1 MKHSKRLLSSLFY
14 VPKYEKVSDVSFS
27 RIIVSSV
34 LGILLSIF
42 CLAGLTWAWF
52 SGSSSSAAN
61 SITAAEFKVKVKIN
75 GSEITSADGKYTL
88 NQTVNTV
95 TVTADGSATTGY
107 CIVKF
112 GENTYHTIQ
121 IFKVPAEG
129 KPQSVTFTVNSVAGA
144 KLEIIPQWGTCADD
158 NNETLI
164 EANRKIENVSKP
176 QTNENNETGTVST
189 FKAENNAGNSETE
202 ETPQALTIDEPQ
214 QKTQATTSSKEENST
229 QSTVNA
235 PTSQVSNVS
244 SEPTSEV
251 STVSSETASTEKTAV
266 SKTESKQETV
276 GGDTQPLT
284 ESSSITSNVTS
295 NNTENTTAE
304 IENRQENAISED
316 GTGLNR

>member
-1 MKHSKRLLSSLFY
+1 MKHSKRLFSSLFY

-112 GENTYHTIQ
+112 GENTYHTVQ
-121 IFKVPAEG
+121 IFKVPAG
-129 KPQSVTFTVNSVAGA
+129 NNPQSVTFTVKSVAGA

-158 NNETLI
+158 NIETLI
-164 EANRKIENVSKP
+164 EANREIGNVSET
-176 QTNENNETGTVST
+176 QSQENNETVTVST

-202 ETPQALTIDEPQ
+202 ETPQT
-214 QKTQATTSSKEENST
+214 
-229 QSTVNA
+229 
-235 PTSQVSNVS
+235 SNVS
-244 SEPTSEV
+244 SAKVPNEEGAT
-251 STVSSETASTEKTAV
+251 
-266 SKTESKQETV
+266 SKTESGEETV
-276 GGDTQPLT
+276 SSDTQTAT
-284 ESSSITSNVTS
+284 EPSSPASNVSS
-295 NNTENTTAE
+295 NVAENTSTE
-304 IENRQENAISED
+304 TQGS
-316 GTGLNR
+316 

>member
-1 MKHSKRLLSSLFY
+1 MKHSKRLFSSLFY

-34 LGILLSIF
+34 LGILLCIF

-75 GSEITSADGKYTL
+75 DIEITSADGKYTL
-88 NQTVNTV
+88 NQTENKV

-158 NNETLI
+158 NIETLI
-164 EANRKIENVSKP
+164 EANREIGNVSET
-176 QTNENNETGTVST
+176 QSQENNETGTVST
-189 FKAENNAGNSETE
+189 FKAENNAETE
-202 ETPQALTIDEPQ
+202 ATPQT
-214 QKTQATTSSKEENST
+214 
-229 QSTVNA
+229 
-235 PTSQVSNVS
+235 SNVS
-244 SEPTSEV
+244 SAEVPNEEGATSKTENGEE
-251 STVSSETASTEKTAV
+251 TVSS
-266 SKTESKQETV
+266 
-276 GGDTQPLT
+276 DTQAAT
-284 ESSSITSNVTS
+284 EPSSPASNVSS
-295 NNTENTTAE
+295 NVAENTSTKT
-304 IENRQENAISED
+304 QD
-316 GTGLNR
+316 P

>member
-1 MKHSKRLLSSLFY
+1 MKHSKRLFSSLFY

-34 LGILLSIF
+34 LGILLCIF

-121 IFKVPAEG
+121 IFKVPAENN
-129 KPQSVTFTVNSVAGA
+129 PQSVTFTVKSVVGA
-144 KLEIIPQWGTCADD
+144 ELEIIPQWGTYAKPDS
-158 NNETLI
+158 ETLI
-164 EANRKIENVSKP
+164 DANSEIGTSSETQS
-176 QTNENNETGTVST
+176 QENNETGTVST
-189 FKAENNAGNSETE
+189 FKAENNAETE
-202 ETPQALTIDEPQ
+202 ATP
-214 QKTQATTSSKEENST
+214 
-229 QSTVNA
+229 
-235 PTSQVSNVS
+235 PTSNVS
-244 SEPTSEV
+244 SAEV
-251 STVSSETASTEKTAV
+251 QEGAT
-266 SKTESKQETV
+266 SKTESGEETV
-276 GGDTQPLT
+276 SSDTQTAT
-284 ESSSITSNVTS
+284 ESSSPASNVVS
-295 NNTENTTAE
+295 SVAENTSTE
-304 IENRQENAISED
+304 TQGR
-316 GTGLNR
+316 

>member
-34 LGILLSIF
+34 LGILLCIF

-107 CIVKF
+107 CKVKF

-121 IFKVPAEG
+121 IFKVPAENN
-129 KPQSVTFTVNSVAGA
+129 PQSVTFTVKSVAGA
-144 KLEIIPQWGTCADD
+144 ELEIIPQWGTY
-158 NNETLI
+158 
-164 EANRKIENVSKP
+164 ANRTEPLIGDKQNGLSVVPPTEINTQP
-176 QTNENNETGTVST
+176 QATEPIGNTE
-189 FKAENNAGNSETE
+189 AENNAGNSETE
-202 ETPQALTIDEPQ
+202 A
-214 QKTQATTSSKEENST
+214 
-229 QSTVNA
+229 
-235 PTSQVSNVS
+235 TSQTSNVS
-244 SEPTSEV
+244 SAEV
-251 STVSSETASTEKTAV
+251 QEGAT
-266 SKTESKQETV
+266 SKTESGEETV
-276 GGDTQPLT
+276 SSDTQTAT
-284 ESSSITSNVTS
+284 EPSSPASNVSS
-295 NNTENTTAE
+295 NVAENTSTE
-304 IENRQENAISED
+304 TQGS
-316 GTGLNR
+316 

>member
-1 MKHSKRLLSSLFY
+1 MKHSKRLFSSLFY

-61 SITAAEFKVKVKIN
+61 SITAAEFKVKVTIN
-75 GSEITSADGKYTL
+75 GSEITSANGKYTL
-88 NQTVNTV
+88 TQEQNQVI
-95 TVTADGSATTGY
+95 VTAAGSATTGY
-107 CIVKF
+107 CKVNF
-112 GENTYHTIQ
+112 GGDTYHTIQ
-121 IFKVPAEG
+121 VFTVPAEA
-129 KPQSVTFTVNSVAGA
+129 KPQSVTFTVNATAGA
-144 KLEIIPQWGTCADD
+144 EFRITPQWGTFS
-158 NNETLI
+158 NRTEETLI
-164 EANRKIENVSKP
+164 TDGRIIGNV
-176 QTNENNETGTVST
+176 V
-189 FKAENNAGNSETE
+189 A
-202 ETPQALTIDEPQ
+202 PQALTIDEPQ

>member
-1 MKHSKRLLSSLFY
+1 MKHSKRLFSSLFY

-34 LGILLSIF
+34 LGILLCIF

-75 GSEITSADGKYTL
+75 GSEITSANGKYTL
-88 NQTVNTV
+88 TQEQNQVI
-95 TVTADGSATTGY
+95 VTADGSATTGY

-129 KPQSVTFTVNSVAGA
+129 KPQSVTFTVYSVAGA

-164 EANRKIENVSKP
+164 KANREIGNVSKP

-202 ETPQALTIDEPQ
+202 ETPQT
-214 QKTQATTSSKEENST
+214 
-229 QSTVNA
+229 
-235 PTSQVSNVS
+235 SNVS
-244 SEPTSEV
+244 SAEV
-251 STVSSETASTEKTAV
+251 QEGAT
-266 SKTESKQETV
+266 SKTESGEETV
-276 GGDTQPLT
+276 SSDTQTAT
-284 ESSSITSNVTS
+284 EPSSPASNVSS
-295 NNTENTTAE
+295 NVAENTSTE
-304 IENRQENAISED
+304 TQD
-316 GTGLNR
+316 P

>member
-1 MKHSKRLLSSLFY
+1 MKHSKRLFSSLFY

-34 LGILLSIF
+34 LGILLCIF

-61 SITAAEFKVKVKIN
+61 SITAAEFKVKVTIN
-75 GSEITSADGKYTL
+75 GIDITSADGKYTL
-88 NQTVNTV
+88 NQTENKI

-164 EANRKIENVSKP
+164 KANREIGNVSKP

-189 FKAENNAGNSETE
+189 FKAENNAETE
-202 ETPQALTIDEPQ
+202 ATPQALTIDEPQ

>member
-1 MKHSKRLLSSLFY
+1 MKHSKRLFSSLFY

-34 LGILLSIF
+34 LGILLCIF

-121 IFKVPAEG
+121 IFKVPAEK
-129 KPQSVTFTVNSVAGA
+129 KPQSVTFKVYSVAGA

-158 NNETLI
+158 NIETLI
-164 EANRKIENVSKP
+164 EANREIGNVSET
-176 QTNENNETGTVST
+176 QSQENNETGTVST
-189 FKAENNAGNSETE
+189 FKAENNSETE
-202 ETPQALTIDEPQ
+202 ATP
-214 QKTQATTSSKEENST
+214 
-229 QSTVNA
+229 
-235 PTSQVSNVS
+235 PTSNVS
-244 SEPTSEV
+244 SAEAPNEEGAT
-251 STVSSETASTEKTAV
+251 
-266 SKTESKQETV
+266 SKTESGEETV
-276 GGDTQPLT
+276 SSDTQTAT
-284 ESSSITSNVTS
+284 EPSSPASNVVS
-295 NNTENTTAE
+295 SVVENTSTE
-304 IENRQENAISED
+304 TQGS
-316 GTGLNR
+316 

>member
-1 MKHSKRLLSSLFY
+1 MKHSKRLFSSLFY

-34 LGILLSIF
+34 LGILLCIF

-61 SITAAEFKVKVKIN
+61 SITAAEFKVKVTIN
-75 GSEITSADGKYTL
+75 DIEITSADGKYTL
-88 NQTVNTV
+88 NQTENKV

-121 IFKVPAEG
+121 IFKVPAEK

-144 KLEIIPQWGTCADD
+144 KLEIIPQWGTYAK
-158 NNETLI
+158 ETLI
-164 EANRKIENVSKP
+164 DAGSVIGNVSKP

-202 ETPQALTIDEPQ
+202 ETPQT
-214 QKTQATTSSKEENST
+214 
-229 QSTVNA
+229 
-235 PTSQVSNVS
+235 SNVS
-244 SEPTSEV
+244 SAKVPNEEGAT
-251 STVSSETASTEKTAV
+251 
-266 SKTESKQETV
+266 SKTESGEETV
-276 GGDTQPLT
+276 SSDTQTAT
-284 ESSSITSNVTS
+284 EPSSSTSSGASNVA
-295 NNTENTTAE
+295 ENTSTE
-304 IENRQENAISED
+304 TQGS
-316 GTGLNR
+316 

>member
-1 MKHSKRLLSSLFY
+1 MKHSKRLFSSLFY

-34 LGILLSIF
+34 LGILLCIF

-75 GSEITSADGKYTL
+75 DIEITSADGKYTL
-88 NQTVNTV
+88 SQGKNTV

-121 IFKVPAEG
+121 IFKVPAENN
-129 KPQSVTFTVNSVAGA
+129 PQSVTFTVNATAGA
-144 KLEIIPQWGTCADD
+144 EFRITPQWGTFS
-158 NNETLI
+158 NRTKETLI
-164 EANRKIENVSKP
+164 TDGSIIGNV
-176 QTNENNETGTVST
+176 V
-189 FKAENNAGNSETE
+189 A
-202 ETPQALTIDEPQ
+202 PQALTIDEPQ

>member
-1 MKHSKRLLSSLFY
+1 MKHSKRLFSSLFY

-88 NQTVNTV
+88 NQTENTV

-112 GENTYHTIQ
+112 GGNTYHTIQ
-121 IFKVPAEG
+121 IFKVPAEK
-129 KPQSVTFTVNSVAGA
+129 KPQSVTFTVNSVVGA
-144 KLEIIPQWGTCADD
+144 ELEIIPQWGTYAKPDS
-158 NNETLI
+158 ETLI
-164 EANRKIENVSKP
+164 DANSEIGTSSETQSQV
-176 QTNENNETGTVST
+176 NNETGTVST

-202 ETPQALTIDEPQ
+202 ETPQT
-214 QKTQATTSSKEENST
+214 
-229 QSTVNA
+229 
-235 PTSQVSNVS
+235 SNVS
-244 SEPTSEV
+244 SAKVPNEEGAT
-251 STVSSETASTEKTAV
+251 
-266 SKTESKQETV
+266 SKTESGEETV
-276 GGDTQPLT
+276 SSDTQTAT
-284 ESSSITSNVTS
+284 EPSSPASNVSS
-295 NNTENTTAE
+295 NVAENTSTE
-304 IENRQENAISED
+304 TQGS
-316 GTGLNR
+316 

>member
-1 MKHSKRLLSSLFY
+1 MKHSKRLFSSLFY

-34 LGILLSIF
+34 LGILLCIF

-112 GENTYHTIQ
+112 GENTYHTVQ
-121 IFKVPAEG
+121 IFKVPAENN
-129 KPQSVTFTVNSVAGA
+129 PQSVTFTVNSVVGA
-144 KLEIIPQWGTCADD
+144 ELEIIPQWGTYAEPDS
-158 NNETLI
+158 ETLI
-164 EANRKIENVSKP
+164 DANSEIGNVSKP

-202 ETPQALTIDEPQ
+202 ETPQT
-214 QKTQATTSSKEENST
+214 
-229 QSTVNA
+229 
-235 PTSQVSNVS
+235 SNVS
-244 SEPTSEV
+244 SAEV
-251 STVSSETASTEKTAV
+251 QEGAT
-266 SKTESKQETV
+266 SKTESGEETV
-276 GGDTQPLT
+276 SSDTQTAT
-284 ESSSITSNVTS
+284 ESSSPASNVVS
-295 NNTENTTAE
+295 SVAENTSTKT
-304 IENRQENAISED
+304 QD
-316 GTGLNR
+316 P

>member
-1 MKHSKRLLSSLFY
+1 MKHSKRLFSSLFY

-107 CIVKF
+107 CKVNF

-121 IFKVPAEG
+121 IFKVPAEK
-129 KPQSVTFTVNSVAGA
+129 KPQTVTFTVKSVEGA
-144 KLEIIPQWGTCADD
+144 ELEIIPQWGTYADD

-164 EANRKIENVSKP
+164 EANREIGNVSKP

-202 ETPQALTIDEPQ
+202 ETPQT
-214 QKTQATTSSKEENST
+214 
-229 QSTVNA
+229 
-235 PTSQVSNVS
+235 SNVS
-244 SEPTSEV
+244 SAEV
-251 STVSSETASTEKTAV
+251 QEGAT
-266 SKTESKQETV
+266 SKTESGEETV
-276 GGDTQPLT
+276 SSDTQTAT
-284 ESSSITSNVTS
+284 EPSSPASNVSS
-295 NNTENTTAE
+295 NVAENTSTE
-304 IENRQENAISED
+304 TQGS
-316 GTGLNR
+316 

>member
-1 MKHSKRLLSSLFY
+1 MKHSKRLFSSLFY

-107 CIVKF
+107 CIVNF
-112 GENTYHTIQ
+112 GGDTYHTIQ

-158 NNETLI
+158 NIETLI
-164 EANRKIENVSKP
+164 RAGSVIGNVSKP

-189 FKAENNAGNSETE
+189 FKAENNAETE
-202 ETPQALTIDEPQ
+202 ATP
-214 QKTQATTSSKEENST
+214 
-229 QSTVNA
+229 
-235 PTSQVSNVS
+235 PTSNVS
-244 SEPTSEV
+244 SAEVPNEEGATSKTENGEE
-251 STVSSETASTEKTAV
+251 TVSSDTQTATEPSSPASNVSSNVAENTSTE
-266 SKTESKQETV
+266 
-276 GGDTQPLT
+276 TQG
-284 ESSSITSNVTS
+284 S
-295 NNTENTTAE
+295 
-304 IENRQENAISED
+304 
-316 GTGLNR
+316 

>member
-1 MKHSKRLLSSLFY
+1 MKHSKRLFSSLFY

-34 LGILLSIF
+34 LGILLCIF

-107 CIVKF
+107 CKVNF
-112 GENTYHTIQ
+112 GGDIYHTIQ

-129 KPQSVTFTVNSVAGA
+129 KPQSVTFTVNSVVGA
-144 KLEIIPQWGTCADD
+144 ELEIIPQWGTYAKPDS
-158 NNETLI
+158 ETLI
-164 EANRKIENVSKP
+164 DANSEIGTASETQSQV
-176 QTNENNETGTVST
+176 NNETGTVST
-189 FKAENNAGNSETE
+189 FKAENNAETE
-202 ETPQALTIDEPQ
+202 ATPQALTIDEPQ

>member
-1 MKHSKRLLSSLFY
+1 MKHSKRLFSSLFY

-61 SITAAEFKVKVKIN
+61 SITAAEFKVKVTIN
-75 GSEITSADGKYTL
+75 GIDITSADGKYTL
-88 NQTVNTV
+88 NQTENKV

-129 KPQSVTFTVNSVAGA
+129 KPQSVTFTVNATAGA

-164 EANRKIENVSKP
+164 EANREIGNVSET
-176 QTNENNETGTVST
+176 QSQVNNETGTVST
-189 FKAENNAGNSETE
+189 FKAENNAETE
-202 ETPQALTIDEPQ
+202 A
-214 QKTQATTSSKEENST
+214 
-229 QSTVNA
+229 
-235 PTSQVSNVS
+235 TSQTSNVS
-244 SEPTSEV
+244 SAEV
-251 STVSSETASTEKTAV
+251 QEGAT
-266 SKTESKQETV
+266 SKTESGEETV
-276 GGDTQPLT
+276 SSDTQTAT
-284 ESSSITSNVTS
+284 EPSSPASNVVS
-295 NNTENTTAE
+295 SVVENTSTE
-304 IENRQENAISED
+304 TQGS
-316 GTGLNR
+316 

>member
-1 MKHSKRLLSSLFY
+1 MKHSKRLFSSLFY

-75 GSEITSADGKYTL
+75 DIEITSADGKYTL
-88 NQTVNTV
+88 SQGKNTV

-129 KPQSVTFTVNSVAGA
+129 KPQSVTFTVNATAGA
-144 KLEIIPQWGTCADD
+144 EFRITPQWGTFS
-158 NNETLI
+158 NRTKETLI
-164 EANRKIENVSKP
+164 TDSSIIGNV
-176 QTNENNETGTVST
+176 V
-189 FKAENNAGNSETE
+189 A
-202 ETPQALTIDEPQ
+202 PQALTIDEPQ

>member
-1 MKHSKRLLSSLFY
+1 MKHSKRLFSSLFY

-34 LGILLSIF
+34 LGILLCIF

-75 GSEITSADGKYTL
+75 GSEITSANGKYTL

-121 IFKVPAEG
+121 IFKVPAENN
-129 KPQSVTFTVNSVAGA
+129 PQSVTFTVKSVAGA

-158 NNETLI
+158 NIETLI
-164 EANRKIENVSKP
+164 EANREIGNVSET
-176 QTNENNETGTVST
+176 QSQENNETGTVST
-189 FKAENNAGNSETE
+189 FKAENNSETE
-202 ETPQALTIDEPQ
+202 ATP
-214 QKTQATTSSKEENST
+214 
-229 QSTVNA
+229 
-235 PTSQVSNVS
+235 PTSNVS
-244 SEPTSEV
+244 SAEAPNEEGAT
-251 STVSSETASTEKTAV
+251 
-266 SKTESKQETV
+266 SKTESGEETV
-276 GGDTQPLT
+276 SSDTQTAT
-284 ESSSITSNVTS
+284 EPSSPASNVVS
-295 NNTENTTAE
+295 SVVENTSTE
-304 IENRQENAISED
+304 TQGS
-316 GTGLNR
+316 